1 MQDADYQLFTDS
13 VGNELVLGLRITDE
27 IRKRAYE
34 GLDLFSLTELKNRH
48 PASLSGGE
56 KQRVTL
62 AAAWCSDAELIFLDE
77 PTSGLGAH
85 HALQVAEYMR
95 RLAGDG
101 KVIVVIT
108 HDPLLI
114 ALSGDSCINLDS

>member
-62 AAAWCSDAELIFLDE
+62 AAAWCSDAELIVLDE

-101 KVIVVIT
+101 KVILVIT